1 MAQRTRSGTP
11 GPAGRAWR
19 RLAAAATVALLVAAA
34 VLAGATS
41 AVAKPAAPVLAFTP
55 SPFDYGRVTP
65 GQSAAQRFTLSNSGT
80 KATGKLTVALSGAA
94 AFTITDDTCTK
105 AKLRPGGSCEV
116 GVRFAPTGAATV
128 TATLTAADNKGA
140 SATVALSGAGTGLGE
155 TPPPPSWLY
164 WSDNSTQI
172 SAVSLD
178 GGNPQPVLS
187 APNSLGVAVDASRLY
202 WSNQN
207 DSTINA
213 ADLDGGNPQTILT
226 IETDLMAGVA
236 VDASQ
241 IYWANWEAA
250 GTINAADLNGG
261 NPHTL
266 VSGQSWPFGLA
277 VDATHLYWAN
287 SGDGTIRRANLDGTG
302 TPQTLVQGEGQDTSL
317 FAVAVDANYLYWTN
331 RSQGTI
337 KRVNL
342 DGTGTPQTL
351 VQGQDQPQ
359 ALAVDGNYVYW
370 SNLGDQNGA
379 IWRANLVDGANP
391 QVFIPNSGGTGGPQL
406 MAITPPRL
414 GFTPS
419 PYDFGEVRTRE
430 AATQSFTLANSGGL
444 ASGPLTVTLE
454 GAAAFTTTGDTCT
467 GTSLARGA
475 SCTVT
480 VSIGPTSFGA
490 VTATLTAASQTSPLP
505 GATATAA
512 LTGTGVGHLY
522 WVNQGQVATDGS
534 VNLVNPDG
542 SNAVT
547 LTNPGIFPF
556 PQGVA
561 VNANLLYVS
570 AGDLDNESF
579 EPFILE
585 AENDNLVGT
594 VNLFMFQT
602 TGQDAQVPQQLA
614 INANNPNDLFW
625 RSSDGR
631 IWRGNIN
638 DDTFLNLFP
647 QQSLLSRGMTVDANY
662 VYWSTFRALQGDG
675 TIWRA
680 NLDGTNPV
688 QLAQGLDAPQGLAVD
703 ANYLYWANDG
713 NSIMRAPLNSAFI
726 PETIVTGQSVPV
738 ALAVDAT
745 HIYWSNFGNNTIWRA
760 NLVGGANPQQIISGQ
775 NNPVAI
781 AVGS

>member
-1 MAQRTRSGTP
+1 MAQHTKSGTP

-19 RLAAAATVALLVAAA
+19 RQLVAAATVALVAATA
-34 VLAGATS
+34 ALAGATS

-65 GQSAAQRFTLSNSGT
+65 GESAAQRFTLSNTGT
-80 KATGKLTVALSGAA
+80 KATGKLTVTLAGAA

-105 AKLRPGGSCEV
+105 AKLRPGGSCGV

-128 TATLTAADNKGA
+128 TAALTAADNKGRVTA
-140 SATVALSGAGTGLGE
+140 SVALSGAGTGLGG
-155 TPPPPSWLY
+155 PPSPPSWLY
-164 WSDNSTQI
+164 WSDNSTI

-178 GGNPQPVLS
+178 GGNPQTVLS
-187 APNSLGVAVDASRLY
+187 APFSLGVAVDASRLY
-202 WSNQN
+202 WSNNN

-241 IYWANWEAA
+241 IYWANFAAA
-250 GTINAADLNGG
+250 GTIRTANLDGS
-261 NPHTL
+261 NPRTL
-266 VSGQSWPFGLA
+266 VTGQSWPFGLA

-287 SGDGTIRRANLDGTG
+287 SGDGTIWRANLDGTNA
-302 TPQTLVQGEGQDTSL
+302 QSIVQGEGQDSL
-317 FAVAVDANYLYWTN
+317 FAVAVDANHLYWTN
-331 RSQGTI
+331 RSQGTV
-337 KRVNL
+337 KRANL
-342 DGTGTPQTL
+342 DGTNPQTQTL
-351 VQGQDQPQ
+351 ITGQDQPQ
-359 ALAVDGNYVYW
+359 AIAVDANYVYW
-370 SNLGDQNGA
+370 SNLGDQNSA
-379 IWRANLVDGANP
+379 IWRANLVDGTNP
-391 QVFIPNSGGTGGPQL
+391 QVFIPNTSGPQL

-444 ASGPLTVTLE
+444 ATGPLTVTLE

-467 GTSLARGA
+467 GTSLGSGA

-480 VSIGPTSFGA
+480 VSIGPTSIGA
-490 VTATLTAASQTSPLP
+490 VTATLTAASQTSRLP

-522 WVNQGQVATDGS
+522 WLNQGQAATDGS
-534 VNLVNPDG
+534 VNLANPDG

-547 LTNPGIFPF
+547 LTSPGDLPF

-570 AGDLDNESF
+570 VRGDLDNDPEF
-579 EPFILE
+579 EPFILG
-585 AENDNLVGT
+585 AENDNLDSGVSR
-594 VNLFMFQT
+594 LFVFQA
-602 TGQDAQVPQQLA
+602 TGQDGQIPQQLA
-614 INANNPNDLFW
+614 IDANNPNDLFW
-625 RSSDGR
+625 RSGDGR

-638 DDTFLNLFP
+638 DGSFQNIFP
-647 QQSLLSRGMTVDANY
+647 QQPPQARGMTVDANY

-760 NLVGGANPQQIISGQ
+760 NLDGTNPQQIISGQ